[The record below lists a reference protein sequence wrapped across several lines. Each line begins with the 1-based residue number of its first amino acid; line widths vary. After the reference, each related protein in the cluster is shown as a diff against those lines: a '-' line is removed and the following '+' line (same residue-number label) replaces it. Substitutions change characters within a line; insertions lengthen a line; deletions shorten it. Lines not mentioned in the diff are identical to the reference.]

1 MATTIPNKVALIIAS
16 TRAVRVGPTAVDFV
30 HKVLLTS
37 PSTPKPE
44 ISIIDIAS
52 FNLPVFNER
61 AVPAM
66 VPEHAQFEYEHSKAW
81 SAAIKRFDGYIF
93 VTPEYNLGVPGGV
106 KNSIDYL
113 YNEWIGKPV
122 LIVTYGTHGGN
133 LSSDSLKQTL
143 SGMKLRVVETRPM
156 LKFAGPGREE
166 MMMAAA
172 GKVGPKTMEEWEEV
186 AKEPLLKGFGELVEL
201 LEAPAP
207 EPAKAV

>member
-66 VPEHAQFEYEHSKAW
+66 APEHAQFEYEHSKAW

-122 LIVTYGTHGGN
+122 LIVTYGIHGGN

-172 GKVGPKTMEEWEEV
+172 GKVGRKTMEEWEEV